1 MNKTKLARIFMLIF
15 GVIFLTA
22 GIITFLAKIDMTNN
36 FGFFLTGGL
45 LVFLGL
51 TWKKNKE

>member
-15 GVIFLTA
+15 GTVFLIA
-22 GIITFLAKIDMTNN
+22 GIFTFLAKEDMVNN

-45 LVFLGL
+45 LILLGL

>member
-15 GVIFLTA
+15 GIIFLAA
-22 GIITFLAKIDMTNN
+22 GVITFLAKMDMVNN

-45 LVFLGL
+45 LILLGL
-51 TWKKNKE
+51 TWKKGKE